1 MRRLTTNWP
10 PMEQKGPSVS
20 ESPKPSPKR
29 QGRSIVRD
37 LTAGLVMLV
46 VGVSMVAM
54 LFNYF
59 FLLQR
64 SDEEMEKQAGEY
76 LSYLSKSLELPLWN
90 LDETTITMIAQAYSG
105 NEVVALLRVVE
116 ESGRVLF
123 SRDNPDEKDL
133 ILKKKTILRQGRPI
147 GFLEIG
153 LTRRPAKE
161 HNRRLLYTSL
171 FSMTVIVLALLG
183 MSRLMLKSY
192 VKRPIAAFVWGIER
206 IARGD
211 YDYNFGETGQKEF
224 VTIIDRFRHMVRQV
238 RDREEYLSEINRR
251 MEEEIERH
259 RAVEKKSLE
268 NEQRVHMLLETAN
281 EGFFELD
288 VSAQINDVNPEMC
301 NILGRPKETVL
312 GKSLFDFLD
321 GENANVL
328 MKEMEWINKGEKNS
342 FELAFLRPD
351 SSEVDCLVKSA
362 PLFDIQGVSGSF
374 SMVSDITERKL
385 SEEKIRR
392 LNAQLEHRV
401 LERTRQLQQANSA
414 LQESLGTLRR
424 AQVQLVQSEK
434 MAALGDLVAGVA
446 HEINTP
452 VGIGVTAASFLEERT
467 AHITKKMEEKSVR
480 QSDLEK
486 YLSTAGEAT
495 ATILTNLKR
504 AADLIKSFKQVAV
517 DQSTEE
523 RRRFFLKKYMEEV
536 LLSLRPKYKRTG
548 HTITVNC
555 PENLEIDSYPGAVSQ
570 IITNLVVNS
579 LIHGFEGVAKGNIRM
594 DVTVYRNNLML
605 RYMDNGKGMN
615 KETLKNLFVPFYTTR
630 RAQGGTGL
638 GMHIV
643 YNLVTQKLGGK
654 IAAASTPGNGVVF
667 SILIP
672 MQQGGGS

>member
-1 MRRLTTNWP
+1 
-10 PMEQKGPSVS
+10 MEPKGP
-20 ESPKPSPKR
+20 PSTEPAR
-29 QGRSIVRD
+29 PAPRRAGRSIVRD
-37 LTAGLVMLV
+37 LTVGLVLLV
-46 VGVSMVAM
+46 VGVSLAAM

-123 SRDNPDEKDL
+123 SRDNPDDKDL

-171 FSMTVIVLALLG
+171 FSMVVIVLALLG

-224 VTIIDRFRHMVRQV
+224 ATIIDRFRHMVRQV
-238 RDREEYLSEINRR
+238 RDREDYLSEINRR

-288 VSAQINDVNPEMC
+288 ASALISDVNPEMC
-301 NILGRPKETVL
+301 NIFGRPKEVVL

-328 MKEMEWINKGEKNS
+328 MKEMEWINKGEKSS

-467 AHITKKMEEKSVR
+467 AHIAKLLGDKSVR

-486 YLSTAGEAT
+486 YLATAGEAT
-495 ATILTNLKR
+495 ATILTNLRR

-555 PENLEIDSYPGAVSQ
+555 PDSLEIDSYPGALSQ
-570 IITNLVVNS
+570 IITNLVMNS
-579 LIHGFEGVAKGNIRM
+579 LIHGFDGVAKGNIRM
-594 DVTVYRNNLML
+594 DVTVYRDNLML
-605 RYMDNGKGMN
+605 RYMDNGKGMD

-654 IAAASTPGNGVVF
+654 VAAASTPGNGTVF